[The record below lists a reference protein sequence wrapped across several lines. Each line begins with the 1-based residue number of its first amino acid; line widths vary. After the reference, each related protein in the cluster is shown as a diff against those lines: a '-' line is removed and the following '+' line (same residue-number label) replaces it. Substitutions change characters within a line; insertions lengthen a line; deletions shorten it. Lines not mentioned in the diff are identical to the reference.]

1 MHPYAA
7 MSAKVFGTKTRP
19 EAEVALNMG
28 ELNKFAGGR
37 FCVNALSRNLGVSQI
52 GRPSVL

>member
-7 MSAKVFGTKTRP
+7 MSAKVFGTKGRP

-28 ELNKFAGGR
+28 TLNTFAGGR
-37 FCVNALSRNLGVSQI
+37 FCLDACSRHLYV
-52 GRPSVL
+52 